1 MQILTG
7 LGFNKEMMYKQV
19 KDLSGGWQMR
29 VKLAKALFVEPDLM
43 LLDEP
48 TNHLDF
54 PTVLWLEEYLKSY
67 EKTVVVVSHDRAFLN
82 EVCHWMIHL
91 SQKKLKNYRGNYD
104 TMLKTEEYTMVG
116 QIKDHDTLEKRIKE
130 LKEWMNKFKDKGTNN
145 AAAVASK
152 RKKFRRFRRR
162 IRKNTTTKCRK
173 KFNF

>member
-1 MQILTG
+1 LINQKKKAMQILTG

-67 EKTVVVVSHDRAFLN
+67 EKNCSSSIT
-82 EVCHWMIHL
+82 
-91 SQKKLKNYRGNYD
+91 
-104 TMLKTEEYTMVG
+104 
-116 QIKDHDTLEKRIKE
+116 
-130 LKEWMNKFKDKGTNN
+130 
-145 AAAVASK
+145 
-152 RKKFRRFRRR
+152 
-162 IRKNTTTKCRK
+162 
-173 KFNF
+173 